1 MKNNPVTKVHC
12 AVIIQ
17 KWIKCNLSR
26 EDVNRSQKVTEFSSP
41 LRRTDFLVQGTTHT
55 GKKGQVGQG
64 V

>member
-1 MKNNPVTKVHC
+1 MKSNPLIKVHC

-17 KWIKCNLSR
+17 KRIKCNLSR

-41 LRRTDFLVQGTTHT
+41 LRKTDFPGQGTTHT
-55 GKKGQVGQG
+55 ERKGQVGQG

>member
-26 EDVNRSQKVTEFSSP
+26 EDVNRSP
-41 LRRTDFLVQGTTHT
+41 
-55 GKKGQVGQG
+55 KGNRNFQSIEED
-64 V
+64 